1 MFSDEEPHCISL
13 EAYSMTHTT
22 WDIDFDSPQP
32 ATIYRVDHVDGMTST
47 ADMMD
52 GLFAH
57 LATLGC
63 PDYRDI
69 VESGTRLVLAV
80 FNLQELADVRASI
93 LLTGAIAA
101 LPKSG

>member
-22 WDIDFDSPQP
+22 WDIDFDSQP
-32 ATIYRVDHVDGMTST
+32 ATYRVDHVDAITST